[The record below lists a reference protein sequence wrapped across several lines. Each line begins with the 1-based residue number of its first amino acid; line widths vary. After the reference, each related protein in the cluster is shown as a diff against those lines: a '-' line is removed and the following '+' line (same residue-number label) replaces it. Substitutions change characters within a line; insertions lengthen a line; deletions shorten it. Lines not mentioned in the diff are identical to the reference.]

1 MTDTLDPKA
10 LRQVFGQFCTGVTA
24 VCVADAEGRSWG
36 ITVNSFSSLSL
47 DPPLAL
53 FSLVRESETLK
64 IIQAARAFSINI
76 LADSQQDISN
86 ALAKKGGP
94 EKMSAVPTR
103 TGVTG
108 APIIE
113 GSIGHMDCTLHA
125 QFDGG
130 DHVIIVGAIKQ
141 AQVGE
146 PVPPLLYFRSGYKT
160 LPA

>member
-1 MTDTLDPKA
+1 MTSPLDPKA

-24 VCVADAEGRSWG
+24 VCAADGDGRRYG

-53 FSLVRESETLK
+53 FALVRESESLK

-76 LADSQQDISN
+76 LAESQQDISN

-94 EKMSAVPTR
+94 EKMDAVPTR
-103 TGVTG
+103 PGVTG

-113 GSIGHMDCTLHA
+113 GSIGYMDCLLHA

-130 DHVIIVGAIKQ
+130 DHVILVGEIKQ
-141 AQVGE
+141 AAVGE
-146 PVPPLLYFRSGYKT
+146 ALPPLLYFRSGYKT